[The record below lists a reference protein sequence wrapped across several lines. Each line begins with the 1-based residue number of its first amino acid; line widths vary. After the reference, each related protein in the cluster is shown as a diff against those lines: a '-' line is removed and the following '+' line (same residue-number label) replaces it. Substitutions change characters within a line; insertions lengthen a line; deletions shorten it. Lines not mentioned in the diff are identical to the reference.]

1 MGIVLI
7 HAEGKSI
14 HTYYDGNVGS
24 GSGGRQAEVQKC
36 KQKRYKVK
44 GLAYRTGEQQQ
55 WMWEPSLQPQVVTTT
70 AL

>member
-24 GSGGRQAEVQKC
+24 GSGGRQAEVPKC

-44 GLAYRTGEQQQ
+44 GLAYRTGERQQ
-55 WMWEPSLQPQVVTTT
+55 
-70 AL
+70 